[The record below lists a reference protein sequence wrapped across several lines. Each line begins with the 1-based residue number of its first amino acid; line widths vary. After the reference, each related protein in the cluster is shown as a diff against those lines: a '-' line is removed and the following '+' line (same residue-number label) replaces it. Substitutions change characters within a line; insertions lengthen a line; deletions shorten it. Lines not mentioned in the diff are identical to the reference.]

1 MMESNTLLTILFIDI
16 PILLFIISKEM
27 DKLYLQTRFFGAL
40 LIKLVNDNIND
51 YNGHMSTIL
60 FSYQTTYTVKTC
72 HTPF

>member
-1 MMESNTLLTILFIDI
+1 
-16 PILLFIISKEM
+16 M